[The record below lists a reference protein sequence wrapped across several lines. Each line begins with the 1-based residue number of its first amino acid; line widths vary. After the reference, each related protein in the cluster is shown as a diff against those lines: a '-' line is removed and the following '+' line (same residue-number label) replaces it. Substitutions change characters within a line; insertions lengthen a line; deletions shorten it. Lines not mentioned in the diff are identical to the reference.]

1 MKVEILTKM
10 QKLIVNKLIRR
21 RRLMITCKFVK
32 KELELAKYLKSRY
45 LLLNQICYK
54 YCKFKRDLIQA

>member
-1 MKVEILTKM
+1 
-10 QKLIVNKLIRR
+10 
-21 RRLMITCKFVK
+21 MITCKFVK